1 MKISWNS
8 LKQIIDLKNINI
20 LEVEDKLTLAGFE
33 VEKKINVKKIKDIIL
48 EINITP
54 NREDVIGFI
63 NIAIEL
69 SALFQRPL
77 IINKYLDKSYNN
89 IKIEQLNSSNQIKLF
104 NEFSACIIQNI
115 KIDYIDTNIINYLI
129 AFDIKP
135 THTILDIISFINLKW
150 GQEIKVYKLPKYNE
164 EISKFTY
171 NINKNKDNKLEIKI
185 NNEILIQV
193 RTDSITKNKE
203 NSNIIL
209 FNYTYENNKDRIE
222 KNKYKNHYYCIY
234 AYKEIF
240 KILSN
245 ISEKIKIPNIIY
257 KYNKNINTYAS
268 ITCKIEKINNILG
281 PLKTKE
287 QKKFL
292 NNETIIKTLTNL
304 SFKAKKINKKIK
316 IHIPDN
322 RQNDIKEDIDII
334 EEVGRIY
341 GFNNFYD
348 YLPRFNSRNTKTK
361 ITSLNKK
368 IRRILRSMGL
378 HEIINYSIKDKENNN
393 RLQIINP
400 LNKEQQNLREN
411 LICNLIISTTQN
423 INQANESFE
432 VFEIGNVFG
441 YDSLIQKYQESLHLS
456 CIFGNN
462 EFNQSTWKDDKS
474 SLTWFQA
481 KGQIEELCE
490 KIQAQVSWSIDNK
503 NNNFT
508 ESFNKYLHPKNKIY
522 IRHNS
527 NNIGIL
533 SQLNNRI
540 NKLICPS
547 HNIYFFEININKLE
561 QTLKIKNQLSYIYL
575 PYSNYP
581 KIARDF
587 SIKINV
593 NISMKEIQTII
604 DNIKNKKNQ
613 IVESIIILNEYY
625 NTNTIKTICLR
636 ITYRSKNI
644 YRNKEQDI
652 SQVLFLTIY
661 IS

>member
-1 MKISWNS
+1 
-8 LKQIIDLKNINI
+8 
-20 LEVEDKLTLAGFE
+20 
-33 VEKKINVKKIKDIIL
+33 
-48 EINITP
+48 
-54 NREDVIGFI
+54 
-63 NIAIEL
+63 
-69 SALFQRPL
+69 
-77 IINKYLDKSYNN
+77 
-89 IKIEQLNSSNQIKLF
+89 
-104 NEFSACIIQNI
+104 
-115 KIDYIDTNIINYLI
+115 
-129 AFDIKP
+129 
-135 THTILDIISFINLKW
+135 
-150 GQEIKVYKLPKYNE
+150 
-164 EISKFTY
+164 
-171 NINKNKDNKLEIKI
+171 
-185 NNEILIQV
+185 
-193 RTDSITKNKE
+193 
-203 NSNIIL
+203 
-209 FNYTYENNKDRIE
+209 
-222 KNKYKNHYYCIY
+222 
-234 AYKEIF
+234 
-240 KILSN
+240 
-245 ISEKIKIPNIIY
+245 
-257 KYNKNINTYAS
+257 
-268 ITCKIEKINNILG
+268 
-281 PLKTKE
+281 LKTKE

-348 YLPRFNSRNTKTK
+348 YLPRF
-361 ITSLNKK
+361 
-368 IRRILRSMGL
+368 GL

-432 VFEIGNVFG
+432 VFEIGNA
-441 YDSLIQKYQESLHLS
+441 
-456 CIFGNN
+456 
-462 EFNQSTWKDDKS
+462 TWKDDKS

-636 ITYRSKNI
+636 ITYRSKN
-644 YRNKEQDI
+644 KT
-652 SQVLFLTIY
+652 LTNEEAEILDEMFKSKLY
-661 IS
+661 TEIRSKT